1 MTLIDR
7 AKKILVDCMGV
18 RPGEQVLIVTDDIKQ
33 PIGLSLYQ
41 AAGALGAEAL
51 LMQMGQRE
59 VSGQEP
65 PAAVAAAMREADV
78 VLAPTAKS
86 LTHTNARIAAVK
98 AGARIATM
106 PDITE
111 EMFERGA
118 MCADYG
124 EVERLTLRLTDMLT
138 QAKSAKIMKN
148 GMTLTLNLEGRK
160 GIPSTGVYKQP
171 GQAGNLPSGEA
182 YIAPREDGCDGEMC
196 IDGSMVGIGLLK
208 EPLYVNIQGGRL
220 RQITGEDSGKVAFLT
235 EDEHSATIGELGI
248 GTNRGARLCG
258 AILEDEKVYGTV
270 HIAFGTNTSFGG
282 VNKASCHLDGVIT
295 APDLYL
301 DERQILEK
309 GVFVVEE
316 LQ

>member
-1 MTLIDR
+1 MTLAER

-18 RPGEQVLIVTDDIKQ
+18 REGEQVLIVTDDVKEK
-33 PIGLSLYQ
+33 IGRSLYE
-41 AAGALGAEAL
+41 AARSLGAEAL
-51 LMQMGQRE
+51 LMQMGERE

-65 PAAVAAAMREADV
+65 PSAVAQAMKAADV

-111 EMFERGA
+111 AMFEGGA

-124 EVERLTLRLTDMLT
+124 EVERLTLKLTEMLT
-138 QAKSAKIMKN
+138 QAKSAKIVKD
-148 GMTLTLNLEGRK
+148 GRTLTLSLEGRK

-182 YIAPREDGCDGEMC
+182 YIAPREDGCEGEMC
-196 IDGSMVGIGLLK
+196 IDGSMVGVGLLD
-208 EPLYVNIQGGRL
+208 EPLYVKIEDGKL
-220 RQITGEDSGKVAFLT
+220 KEITGKHSDKVAFLT
-235 EDEHSATIGELGI
+235 EDEHSATVGELGI

-301 DERQILEK
+301 DGRLVLSR
-309 GVFVVEE
+309 GAFVEGE
-316 LQ
+316 